1 MKNDL
6 NPVFSKT
13 KDRRKIA
20 PFVFR
25 ISYLIFLIFL
35 TACTAQKP
43 NDEPSGQDKLIV
55 VGFSQV
61 GSESDWRN
69 GNTKSMQEAL
79 SIENGYRL
87 IFDDAQQK
95 QEKQIT
101 AIRNFINQGV
111 DYIVLAPTTEQGWDT
126 VLAEAKTAGIPVII
140 VDRQIEVSD
149 PELFTCWIGSNFL
162 NEGEIAVGWMD
173 KNLPKELRI
182 VHLQGNI
189 GSSAQI
195 GRTEGLEK
203 GLQDHPG
210 WELVFQAPG
219 DFVQAKGQEL
229 IGTLLSEGTDFDV
242 IFSENDN
249 MSYGAIEALKEN
261 GVQPGKDV
269 TIISFDAS
277 RDALRLLLAGEL
289 NLDVECN
296 PNHGPRVRAL
306 IEQIE
311 RGETPRKYTY
321 VAETFFDT
329 SSVTEEIIAQRGY

>member
-1 MKNDL
+1 MGNHQMLPDYL
-6 NPVFSKT
+6 FKT
-13 KDRRKIA
+13 QRKHSA
-20 PFVFR
+20 
-25 ISYLIFLIFL
+25 YLFLISVFL
-35 TACTAQKP
+35 FLISVTACSVQKT
-43 NDEPSGQDKLIV
+43 NDESEGNKLIV

-69 GNTKSMQEAL
+69 GNTVSMQEAL
-79 SIENGYRL
+79 SVENGFRL

-140 VDRQIEVSD
+140 VDRQIEISD

-162 NEGEIAVGWMD
+162 NEGEIAVSWMAEH
-173 KNLPKELRI
+173 LPEKLRI

-195 GRTEGLEK
+195 GRTEGLMK
-203 GLQDHPG
+203 GLEEHPG

-219 DFVQAKGQEL
+219 DFVQAKGEEL
-229 IGTLLSEGTDFDV
+229 TNSLLAEGTDFDV
-242 IFSENDN
+242 IYSENDN
-249 MSYGAIEALKEN
+249 MAYGAIEALKEKKI
-261 GVQPGKDV
+261 QPGKDV

-277 RDALRLLLAGEL
+277 RDALQLLLDGEL

-296 PNHGPRVRAL
+296 PKHGPRVRAL
-306 IEQIE
+306 IEQLE
-311 RGETPRKYTY
+311 KGETPQKYTY
-321 VAETFFDT
+321 VAETFFDA
-329 SSVTEEIIAQRGY
+329 SSITEEIIAQRGY